1 MEAAKELATARD
13 KKGCIAL
20 HLALENHLSEQV
32 EEQTKTDRER
42 LISCLLPTNLPTDT
56 VLKMVRARTGL
67 QRGRGYT
74 AVHLAAQNGTL
85 KAMLYI
91 LEKGE
96 GSLKLDNLAENNC
109 TLLHLAVKGKQSA
122 IARKLLQKAEE
133 STSEASCEGPTL
145 FKALLSPDADGRSPL
160 HQAVIEGHPQLVEFL
175 VEKGADFNAKDKDKY
190 TPLDL
195 VGSSKASTSDSPR
208 KRSAI
213 TEIKEYLLSKNA
225 ESNQPESQQWQQ
237 LLKKFKDLSKN
248 ITLTLS
254 AGSTGVNISLAVNN
268 LGSICCGGEPDV
280 SS

>member
-1 MEAAKELATARD
+1 M
-13 KKGCIAL
+13 
-20 HLALENHLSEQV
+20 SEQV